1 MPPCAAGRTGV
12 VRRQGSAASRCRH
25 RFPNLY
31 AQRAHSVH
39 SFEWLSWWPVS
50 FVVLAGMWAA
60 MNGSLA
66 ALLADGIY
74 IGGGVLVVI
83 LIILVVLLLMRRGV

>member
-1 MPPCAAGRTGV
+1 MRRVEPVSCDARGPPPHVAGTGSPISTPNE
-12 VRRQGSAASRCRH
+12 RIRFTTRSARG
-25 RFPNLY
+25 
-31 AQRAHSVH
+31 
-39 SFEWLSWWPVS
+39 WPVS